1 MISVLGCEMGMELPI
16 PQEVVYAENL
26 VGAGAK
32 PQETV
37 LRPVPAFW
45 ELSLV
50 GGDSYGQMLPCLKG
64 HENVPLPPPFP
75 FLCSSASPSPVSC

>member
-1 MISVLGCEMGMELPI
+1 MGMELPI

-37 LRPVPAFW
+37 AKTSACLLGAESGR
-45 ELSLV
+45 
-50 GGDSYGQMLPCLKG
+50 GDSYGPMLPCLKG
-64 HENVPLPPPFP
+64 HENVPLPPHFP
-75 FLCSSASPSPVSC
+75 FLRSHFCISFPCFILNMK